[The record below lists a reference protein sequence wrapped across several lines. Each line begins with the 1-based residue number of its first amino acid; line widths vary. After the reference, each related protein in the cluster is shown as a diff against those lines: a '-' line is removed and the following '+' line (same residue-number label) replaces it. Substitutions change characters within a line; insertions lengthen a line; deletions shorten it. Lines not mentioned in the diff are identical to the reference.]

1 MFLDVIVSYLTVR
14 DWRKALAWL
23 LFGCVILGIISVLG
37 DRFGLRLAAASLLY
51 ITVVIILSMAANVL
65 SAILLGLIAAIT
77 LDYLF
82 VEPKYSFEIAQPQDA
97 ISIVVFVFAA
107 ALVATL
113 VERTRRLGETV
124 ALREQLQLVIDTIP
138 AVVWSNL
145 PDGSTEFLNQRLRDY
160 AGQTDATAQG
170 GAWLD
175 FLHPEDRA
183 SGGWAASFGGGEPF
197 EREARMRAA
206 DGSHRRFLLRFVPL
220 RDRRGEITKWYAAST
235 DIEDLKRTEE
245 ELRQREV
252 NLREAQAELAH
263 VNRVTTA
270 GQLAASIA
278 HEVAQPVAASV
289 TNANAALRWLRADP
303 PRLDEVSEAVG
314 RIVRDGRRA
323 SDILGRIRALV
334 RRAPPRKEP
343 LDVNE
348 TITEV
353 LALTRAEL
361 RRHRITARTQ
371 FATGLPLVPGDR
383 VQVQQVLLNLVLNAI
398 EAMGSVTDGP
408 RELVITTAADEGE
421 TLRVSIADSGPGL
434 SPENLA
440 RLFEAFFTTKL
451 TGMGMGLSICRSI
464 VDAHGGKL
472 WATANAPRG
481 AIFHFTLPLEP
492 PDA

>member
-1 MFLDVIVSYLTVR
+1 MFADVVVSYLMVR

-23 LFGCVILGIISVLG
+23 LFGCVILAIISVLG

-51 ITVVIILSMAANVL
+51 ITVVIILSMAGNVL
-65 SAILLGLIAAIT
+65 SAILLGLIAAIS

-82 VEPKYSFEIAQPQDA
+82 VEPKYSFEIAQPQDT
-97 ISIVVFVFAA
+97 ISIIVFVFAA

-113 VERTRRLGETV
+113 VERTRRLGETA

-138 AVVWSNL
+138 AIVWSNL
-145 PDGSTEFLNQRLRDY
+145 PDASTEFINQRLRDY
-160 AGQTDATAQG
+160 TGQTDTTAQG
-170 GAWLD
+170 GTWLD

-183 SGGWAASFGGGEPF
+183 SGGWEASFFGGRPF
-197 EREARMRAA
+197 EKEARMRAA
-206 DGSHRRFLLRFVPL
+206 DGSHLRFVPL
-220 RDRRGEITKWYAAST
+220 RDRRGEISKWYAAST

-343 LDVNE
+343 LDLNE

-361 RRHRITARTQ
+361 RRHRINARTQ
-371 FATGLPLVPGDR
+371 FAPGLPLVPGDR
-383 VQVQQVLLNLVLNAI
+383 VQVQQVLLNLALNAI
-398 EAMGSVTDGP
+398 EAMGGVTDGA
-408 RELVITTAADEGE
+408 RELVITTAADEGA

-472 WATANAPRG
+472 WATANEPRG

-492 PDA
+492 PDE

>member
-1 MFLDVIVSYLTVR
+1 MLSEVLIDYLGLR
-14 DWRKALAWL
+14 DWRRATAWI
-23 LFGCVILGIISVLG
+23 LFGCLT
-37 DRFGLRLAAASLLY
+37 LALLSAAGVWLDINLATACLLY
-51 ITVVIILSMAANVL
+51 MTVAVLLSMAG
-65 SAILLGLIAAIT
+65 SILPAVILALIASACLNYFFT
-77 LDYLF
+77 
-82 VEPKYSFEIAQPQDA
+82 EPRFSWEIEQPEDA
-97 ISIVVFVFAA
+97 LSIIVFVLAA
-107 ALVATL
+107 VLIASLVQRA
-113 VERTRRLGETV
+113 RRLGEAA
-124 ALREQLQLVIDTIP
+124 ALREQLQLIIDTIP
-138 AVVWSNL
+138 AIVWSDL
-145 PDGSTEFLNQRLRDY
+145 PDGSTEFLNQRFREY
-160 AGQTDATAQG
+160 AGLTGTTTQG
-170 GAWLD
+170 DTWLD

-183 SGGWAASFGGGEPF
+183 NGGWGASFAGGEPF
-197 EREARMRAA
+197 EKEARMRAA

-220 RDRRGEITKWYAAST
+220 RDRHGEISKWYAAST

-245 ELRQREV
+245 ELHQRET

-343 LDVNE
+343 LDIND
-348 TITEV
+348 TIAEV
-353 LALTRAEL
+353 LTLTRAEL
-361 RRHRITARTQ
+361 RRHRIAGRTQ
-371 FATGLPLVPGDR
+371 FATELPAVPGDR

-398 EAMGSVTDGP
+398 EAMSGVDDNM
-408 RELVITTAADEGE
+408 RELLITTAADEDGSI
-421 TLRVSIADSGPGL
+421 RVAIADSGPGF
-434 SPENLA
+434 SPESLA
-440 RLFEAFFTTKL
+440 RLFEAFFTTKS

-464 VDAHGGKL
+464 LDAHGGKV
-472 WATANAPRG
+472 WATANEPRG

-492 PDA
+492 PNV

>member
-1 MFLDVIVSYLTVR
+1 MFSEVLISYLGIR
-14 DWRKALAWL
+14 DWRKAVAWL
-23 LFGCVILGIISVLG
+23 LFGCVILAIISALG
-37 DRFGLRLAAASLLY
+37 VWLGLRLAAASLLY
-51 ITVVIILSMAANVL
+51 ITVVIILSMAGNVL
-65 SAILLGLIAAIT
+65 PAIMLGLIAALS
-77 LDYLF
+77 LDYFF
-82 VEPKYSFEIAQPQDA
+82 VEPKFSFEIAQPQDA
-97 ISIVVFVFAA
+97 ISVVVFIFAA

-113 VERTRRLGETV
+113 VERTRRLGETA

-138 AVVWSNL
+138 AVVWSNA
-145 PDGSTEFLNQRLRDY
+145 PDGSTEFLNQRFRDY
-160 AGQTDATAQG
+160 SGIAPEAETDET
-170 GAWLD
+170 WLD
-175 FLHPEDRA
+175 ILHPEDRA
-183 SGGWAASFGGGEPF
+183 AEGWETAFAAGEPF
-197 EREARMRAA
+197 EKEARMRAA

-220 RDRRGEITKWYAAST
+220 RDRRGAVSKWYAAST
-235 DIEDLKRTEE
+235 DIEDLKRAEE
-245 ELRQREV
+245 ELRQREM

-289 TNANAALRWLRADP
+289 TNANAALRWLHADP

-343 LDVNE
+343 LDLND
-348 TITEV
+348 TIAEV

-371 FATGLPLVPGDR
+371 FTTGLPPVPGDR

-398 EAMGSVTDGP
+398 EAMSGTNDET
-408 RELVITTAADEGE
+408 RELLITTAVDEEGAV
-421 TLRVSIADSGPGL
+421 RIAIGDSGPGL

-440 RLFEAFFTTKL
+440 RLFEAFFTTKS

-464 VDAHGGKL
+464 VDAHGGKV
-472 WATANAPRG
+472 WATANEPRG
-481 AIFHFTLPLEP
+481 AVFHFTLPLEP
-492 PDA
+492 PNA

>member
-1 MFLDVIVSYLTVR
+1 MLAEVLISYLRLR
-14 DWRKALAWL
+14 DWRHAIAWI
-23 LFGCVILGIISVLG
+23 LFGCLTLALLSALGVWIDIN
-37 DRFGLRLAAASLLY
+37 LATACLLY
-51 ITVVIILSMAANVL
+51 MTVVVLLSMAGSVL
-65 SAILLGLIAAIT
+65 PAVVLGLIASACLNYFFT
-77 LDYLF
+77 
-82 VEPKYSFEIAQPQDA
+82 EPRFSWEIEQPEDA
-97 ISIVVFVFAA
+97 ISIIVFVLAA
-107 ALVATL
+107 VLIATL
-113 VERTRRLGETV
+113 VQRARRLGEAA

-138 AVVWSNL
+138 AIVWSDL
-145 PDGSTEFLNQRLRDY
+145 PDGSTEFLNQRFHDY
-160 AGQTDATAQG
+160 AGLTDATAPSA
-170 GAWLD
+170 AWLD

-183 SGGWAASFGGGEPF
+183 NGGWETSFAGGEPF

-220 RDRRGEITKWYAAST
+220 RDRRGEISKWYAAST
-235 DIEDLKRTEE
+235 DIEALKRTEE
-245 ELRQREV
+245 ELHQREV

-289 TNANAALRWLRADP
+289 TNANAALRWLGADP

-343 LDVNE
+343 LDVND
-348 TITEV
+348 TIIEV

-361 RRHRITARTQ
+361 RRHRITARSQ
-371 FATGLPLVPGDR
+371 FATGLPAVPGDR
-383 VQVQQVLLNLVLNAI
+383 VQVQQVLLNMVLNAI
-398 EAMGSVTDGP
+398 EAMSGMDDGT
-408 RELVITTAADEGE
+408 RELLITTTADTQG
-421 TLRVSIADSGPGL
+421 TVCIAVGDSGPGL
-434 SPENLA
+434 SPESLA
-440 RLFEAFFTTKL
+440 RLFEAFFTTKS

-464 VDAHGGKL
+464 VDAHGGKV
-472 WATANAPRG
+472 WATANEPRG

-492 PDA
+492 PNP